1 MKPATDFTRFISA
14 FELKLAKVIPAAVS
28 AEPYCIRYLE
38 HLLSHK
44 KYYLHIYADVL
55 QKLDEKSGK
64 NITDSILVDYGC
76 GNGLLGLFAS
86 FCGFKKI
93 IFADVD
99 EKFVEASGQLASQL
113 GLHGGTFIAG
123 DMHDICIQLE
133 NEKPDAI
140 AGTDVIEH
148 IYDLQQFMY
157 SLKKVNPLFV
167 SVFTT
172 ASNPLNPFKRSELR
186 RIQLRD
192 ELEGGN
198 PGDYALFGAEHL
210 EPFLKIRERIIRE
223 KAVNLPEPEITN
235 LSVATRGMNREDIER
250 AVCHYQV
257 KGQMPVPAT
266 GTNTC
271 NPVNGS
277 WSERLLPLQAYHHVY
292 GEAGFTC
299 KIYAGFYNVFEGG
312 TLVFVKKILNKLA
325 AVFGKRF
332 SPYIVIVGN
341 KG

>member
-14 FELKLAKVIPAAVS
+14 FEQKLAMVIPAAVS

-38 HLLSHK
+38 HLLNHK

-55 QKLDEKSGK
+55 QKLDEKAGK
-64 NITDSILVDYGC
+64 KISDIILIDYGC

-86 FCGFKKI
+86 FCGFGKI
-93 IFADVD
+93 IFADAD
-99 EKFVEASGQLASQL
+99 EKFTAASGQLAGQL
-113 GLHGGTFIAG
+113 GLNGGTYITG
-123 DMHDICIQLE
+123 DLHDIYNRLE
-133 NEKPDAI
+133 KEKPDAI

-148 IYDLQQFMY
+148 IYDLLQFMLA
-157 SLKKVNPLFV
+157 LKKVNPAFV
-167 SVFTT
+167 SVFST

-186 RIQLRD
+186 KIQLRD
-192 ELEGGN
+192 ELQGGT

-223 KAVNLPEPEITN
+223 KAGNLPEPEIIS
-235 LSVATRGMNREDIER
+235 LSVATRGMNRDDIER
-250 AVCHYQV
+250 AVNNYLV
-257 KGQMPVPAT
+257 KGQMPEPAP

-277 WSERLLPLQAYHHVY
+277 WSERLIPLKAYHHVY
-292 GEAGFTC
+292 REAGFSC

-312 TLVFVKKILNKLA
+312 TLVFVKKLLNKLT

-332 SPYIVIVGN
+332 SPYIVIVGF
-341 KG
+341 KE